1 MLILVVIL
9 AFVTGSLLALGLMAN
24 VSRQNPVQARLD
36 QVAAPREPLRKIP
49 ANVPDILPNVSS
61 FRASIRRL
69 TEPLGSS
76 SALRISLDRAGRPWE
91 MTPAEFRGLRLVS
104 VLLFLLLAPL
114 MAHTLAITLLMKI
127 AVAFL
132 AVVIGLSLP
141 DAWLQGKISTR
152 QAHIRRSLPD
162 VLDLLVVSME
172 AGVGFDAAVAQ
183 AANAM
188 RGPLPDEMQRTLQ
201 EMRLGRTRTEA
212 LRELALRVDVA
223 ELTSFVTAVTQ
234 ADRLGAGI
242 APTLRVQSET
252 ARAQRMQR
260 VREAAA
266 KLPTKLLFPLIF
278 FLMPALFVVL
288 LGPGLINLMH
298 ALSH

>member
-9 AFVTGSLLALGLMAN
+9 VFITGTLLAVGLTAN
-24 VSRQNPVQARLD
+24 LSQRDPVQVRLD
-36 QVAAPREPLRKIP
+36 QVAAPREPGQRTPTNL
-49 ANVPDILPNVSS
+49 PDTSPSVSFCRS
-61 FRASIRRL
+61 WVRRMA
-69 TEPLGSS
+69 EPLGSS
-76 SALRISLDRAGRPWE
+76 HSLRVFLDRAGRPSE
-91 MTPAEFRGLRLVS
+91 MTPAEFRGLRFVS

-114 MAHTLAITLLMKI
+114 MVHTLAVTLPMKI
-127 AVAFL
+127 AVALL

-183 AANAM
+183 VTNAM
-188 RGPLPDEMQRTLQ
+188 RGPLPDEMRRTLQ
-201 EMRLGRTRTEA
+201 EMRLGRTRVEA

-223 ELTSFVTAVTQ
+223 ELTSFITAVTQ
-234 ADRLGAGI
+234 ADRLGTGI
-242 APTLRVQSET
+242 APTMRIQSET
-252 ARAQRMQR
+252 ARTQRMQR